1 MRLTAE
7 IIQHSLSYI
16 NPLGERELDLRGRQ
30 FTHIENMG
38 AASADIECIDFTD
51 NNIQMLGNL
60 PHRPRVTTLLLA
72 RNRLSQIQTGI
83 ARAIP
88 ALTSLS
94 LAENSVRE
102 LADLDP
108 LGGFSRLTQLNL
120 IGNPV
125 CSKERQPR
133 PSLISQNYRYYLIFR
148 IPSLRF
154 FDFQRVRDAE
164 RQKAKELFGTPDAP
178 TELAQKVMSQ
188 RNTVPD
194 VSAGPGADDV
204 AGGMA
209 RVKLTDVERLN
220 IQELIKNANT
230 LDEITRLEKL
240 LNEGK
245 IPGQ

>member
-7 IIQHSLSYI
+7 IIQNSLSYI

-51 NNIQMLGNL
+51 NNIQVLGNL
-60 PHRPRVTTLLLA
+60 PHRPRVSTLLLA
-72 RNRLSQIQTGI
+72 RNRLSQIQPGV

-88 ALTSLS
+88 ALTTLS
-94 LAENSVRE
+94 LAENNIRE

-108 LGGFSRLTQLNL
+108 LGGFTRLVQLNL
-120 IGNPV
+120 VGNPV
-125 CSKERQPR
+125 CSKD
-133 PSLISQNYRYYLIFR
+133 NYRYYLIFR
-148 IPSLRF
+148 VPSLRF
-154 FDFQRVRDAE
+154 FDFQRIRDAE
-164 RQKAKELFGTPDAP
+164 RTKAKELFGTPEQP
-178 TELAQKVMSQ
+178 TELAQKIMSQ
-188 RNTVPD
+188 RGTALD
-194 VSAGPGADDV
+194 ASAGANADDV

-209 RVKLTDVERLN
+209 RVKLTDVERQS

-240 LNEGK
+240 LNEGRV
-245 IPGQ
+245 PGQ